1 MTIGKTKHLK
11 MYLLLKMVIFQ
22 PVMLVFGWVSW
33 VILYFVSRCE
43 FGSPLNPS
51 QVFASLFTP
60 IHKVFGRL
68 QQVKHHIDILSI
80 VAPVFVYPLVFRKL
94 KIHQLTHL
102 TNNSS
107 VE

>member
-1 MTIGKTKHLK
+1 
-11 MYLLLKMVIFQ
+11 
-22 PVMLVFGWVSW
+22 MLVFGWVWW

-43 FGSPLNPS
+43 FGSPLNPA

-68 QQVKHHIDILSI
+68 EQVKHHIDILSI
-80 VAPVFVYPLVFRKL
+80 VAPVFVYPLVKPHRKSENK